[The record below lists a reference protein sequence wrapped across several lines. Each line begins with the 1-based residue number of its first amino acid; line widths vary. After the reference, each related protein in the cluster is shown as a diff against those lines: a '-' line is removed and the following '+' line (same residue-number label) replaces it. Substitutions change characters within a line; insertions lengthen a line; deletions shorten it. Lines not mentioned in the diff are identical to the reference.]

1 MPVVHIHMFE
11 GRTVEQK
18 SAIVKGV
25 TEVLIGRR
33 PAVPDSKRPQSSSTT
48 RQAVELGRRPA
59 CWRQKRRNSDPHR
72 DPSDPPPPK
81 FVGGIYVIIDP
92 DHCGGRDIFARLP
105 RPPHP
110 PERSRRPTPPQE
122 RRLKSIVTAE
132 AKLVQ
137 SPGYLPRKRHRS
149 SSSTT
154 HPDIAAEVG
163 ADGVHVGQGD
173 LSIAECRAIMG
184 PDQIVGKSNALFD
197 EAITSFNEGADY
209 IAVGSIYTTTTKSDT
224 RPAGLSTLRAVADR
238 VTAPIVA
245 IGGINASSIAA
256 VAQAGADCACVATAV
271 TMAQNPAAAT
281 RELVERFGD
290 ARAVT

>member
-1 MPVVHIHMFE
+1 M
-11 GRTVEQK
+11 
-18 SAIVKGV
+18 S
-25 TEVLIGRR
+25 LR
-33 PAVPDSKRPQSSSTT
+33 PATSKI
-48 RQAVELGRRPA
+48 
-59 CWRQKRRNSDPHR
+59 
-72 DPSDPPPPK
+72 
-81 FVGGIYVIIDP
+81 VGGIYVIVDP
-92 DHCGGRDIFARLP
+92 EHCGGRDIFA
-105 RPPHP
+105 
-110 PERSRRPTPPQE
+110 
-122 RRLKSIVTAE
+122 VAE
-132 AKLVQ
+132 ATASAGAAAIQLRHKNAPETVVFDEARTIAQICRANDTLFVVND
-137 SPGYLPRKRHRS
+137 SPQ
-149 SSSTT
+149 
-154 HPDIAAEVG
+154 IAAEVG

-173 LSIAECRAIMG
+173 LPIAECRTILQ
-184 PDQIVGKSNALFD
+184 PHQIVGKSNALFD